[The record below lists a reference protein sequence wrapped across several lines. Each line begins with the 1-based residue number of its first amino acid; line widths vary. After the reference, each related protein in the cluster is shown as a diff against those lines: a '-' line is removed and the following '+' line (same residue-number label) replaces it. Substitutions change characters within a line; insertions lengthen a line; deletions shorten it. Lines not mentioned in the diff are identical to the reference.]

1 MAKFVKQW
9 DLINAVLKEL
19 GRQGFKSMVPRQ
31 TNAIIASVNK
41 IIEECEKAPV
51 MSSAGMGLEA
61 WLKSDD
67 TGMSSEYMAG
77 VLGGYQRRY
86 CHPMDLDDFGRC
98 SRLLTAVPEFREKLE
113 MMRDKSKQWAALLD
127 VWTQVEVLMR
137 EKRYK
142 EANDIVMKAVED
154 QE

>member
-1 MAKFVKQW
+1 MNINQM
-9 DLINAVLKEL
+9 DLINAVVKEL
-19 GRQGFKSMVPRQ
+19 GRQGFKSLIFRQ

-41 IIEECEKAPV
+41 IIEECERLPV
-51 MSSAGMGLEA
+51 MSHAGMGLSA

-67 TGMSSEYMAG
+67 TGMSSEYMAS
-77 VLGGYQRRY
+77 VFGGFQRRY
-86 CHPMDLDDFGRC
+86 YHPMDLDDFGRC

-127 VWTQVEVLMR
+127 VWTQVEDLMR

-142 EANDIVMKAVED
+142 EANDIVMKAVE
-154 QE
+154 E